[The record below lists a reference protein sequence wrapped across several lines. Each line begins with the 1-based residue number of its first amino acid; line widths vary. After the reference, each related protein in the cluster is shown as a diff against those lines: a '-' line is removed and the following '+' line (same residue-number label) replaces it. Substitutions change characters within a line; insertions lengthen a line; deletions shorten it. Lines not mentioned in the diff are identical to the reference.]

1 MVLVLALLNV
11 LGVFDGERTPYDWI
25 VIVGFNVLIDA
36 LITWSMFTTC
46 HTWIMDE
53 KGCTFVLLKRKRT
66 YTWEQLKTRW
76 VIKKSIG
83 SEYEECLFLSTH
95 TVKKVKN
102 GFFKGE
108 RYLEN
113 WHSWHPE
120 TVFYAWLLTPE
131 KRKGTNLEYVAEDV
145 DKKELFEKLE
155 SWGVERE
162 RIKWQLYSGENKQG
176 APEGL
181 IFIKN
186 GWLSVVIYVVC
197 MRCKSNI
204 HQPFL
209 LNGKTGER
217 KQKRWKKKEGEGYE
231 ADISYGQR
239 YSRKRR
245 RRFVWRLGR
254 GIADLDSIHGNRLV
268 YRRDYSPGNL

>member
-1 MVLVLALLNV
+1 MVIVTVKDFKKKCIESYILGEVIVLVLALLVV
-11 LGVFDGERTPYDWI
+11 LGVLDVERTPYDWI
-25 VIVGFNVLIDA
+25 AFVGLNVMIEVLVTC
-36 LITWSMFTTC
+36 LVFSTC

-66 YTWEQLKTRW
+66 YTWEQLKTKW

-83 SEYEECLFLSTH
+83 SKYEECLFLSTH

-113 WHSWHPE
+113 WQSMHPE

-155 SWGVERE
+155 SWGVEFE
-162 RIKWQLYSGENKQG
+162 RIKW
-176 APEGL
+176 
-181 IFIKN
+181 
-186 GWLSVVIYVVC
+186 
-197 MRCKSNI
+197 
-204 HQPFL
+204 
-209 LNGKTGER
+209 
-217 KQKRWKKKEGEGYE
+217 
-231 ADISYGQR
+231 
-239 YSRKRR
+239 
-245 RRFVWRLGR
+245 
-254 GIADLDSIHGNRLV
+254 
-268 YRRDYSPGNL
+268 